1 MWKEFKEFA
10 IKGNVIDMAVG
21 IIIGAAFTSVVQ
33 SLVKDVLLPAL
44 SPITGNIDFSSA
56 FLVIEKGTTPGP
68 YETIKIAQEAGATVI
83 SYGNFINAAISFFLV
98 AFAVFVLV
106 KNINSLK
113 RPEEKPEPEVP
124 KVKECTFCFTE
135 IPIKASRCPHCTSQL
150 SEGTGG

>member
-44 SPITGNIDFSSA
+44 SPITGSIDFSSA
-56 FLVIEKGTTPGP
+56 FLVIKPGATPGP
-68 YETIKIAQEAGATVI
+68 YESLQVAKEAGATI
-83 SYGNFINAAISFFLV
+83 LSYGTFINASISFFLV

-106 KNINSLK
+106 KNINRLK
-113 RPEEKPEPEVP
+113 RPEEKPAPEIP
-124 KVKECTFCFTE
+124 KIKECTYCFTE
-135 IPIKASRCPHCTSQL
+135 IPVKASRCPHCTSQL
-150 SEGTGG
+150 EES